1 MNLREQIEKEITD
14 KVMTKLASEKVELG
28 LIDDLEKL
36 QQEYSKIAI
45 AAIQEKSKLQGSA
58 KKLSS
63 DLEKA
68 KKAIESAQKKNEI
81 LKSAAKNIGIQVP
94 DISKKVDQAD
104 NFNVDRL
111 LKWAQ
116 KASQD

>member
-14 KVMTKLASEKVELG
+14 KVMTKLASERVELG
-28 LIDDLEKL
+28 LIDDLQKL

-45 AAIQEKSKLQGSA
+45 AAIQEKSKLQSSA
-58 KKLSS
+58 KKLNS

-68 KKAIESAQKKNEI
+68 DKAIKLAQKKNEV
-81 LKSAAKNIGIQVP
+81 LKSAAKNIGISVP
-94 DISKKVDQAD
+94 EISKKVDQAE
-104 NFNVDRL
+104 NFNIDRL
-111 LKWAQ
+111 LKWSQ